1 MTSRRYGGYCGPSL
15 ERGCCQ
21 NQARWGHPQGIA
33 VLQAIGVIAEIGRS
47 VRTGVRN
54 RLVRQ
59 AYAELRRR
67 QGRAFRSAEAHGL
80 REWILEYFHL

>member
-1 MTSRRYGGYCGPSL
+1 VAAVR
-15 ERGCCQ
+15 
-21 NQARWGHPQGIA
+21 NQARWSHPQGIA